1 MAPVADVRSE
11 VSVPTSAHALHLQ
24 RLEEEKM
31 KVLRDNL
38 VLGLGVLGITV
49 GSALLGLLLGFIQD
63 KIKERKAKKKD
74 DPDVSSS
81 DDEIDDD
88 MLEEDALGEIVAG
101 FGKRKEKRE
110 NSYDE
115 IKETQA
121 MMDILDD
128 PEFHEFLEEVMIN
141 YQ

>member
-1 MAPVADVRSE
+1 MAPVDDARSE
-11 VSVPTSAHALHLQ
+11 VSVPTSANALHLQ
-24 RLEEEKM
+24 RLKEEKM
-31 KVLRDNL
+31 KLLRDNL

-49 GSALLGLLLGFIQD
+49 GGALLGSLLGFIQD

-101 FGKRKEKRE
+101 FGKRKEKRW
-110 NSYDE
+110 NSYDDIME
-115 IKETQA
+115 TKER
-121 MMDILDD
+121 MGILDD
-128 PEFHEFLEEVMIN
+128 PEFREFLQEVMIN

>member
-1 MAPVADVRSE
+1 MPPVDDARSE
-11 VSVPTSAHALHLQ
+11 VSVPTSANALHLQ
-24 RLEEEKM
+24 RLEEEKL
-31 KVLRDNL
+31 KLLRDNL

-49 GSALLGLLLGFIQD
+49 GGALLGSLLGFIQD

-101 FGKRKEKRE
+101 FGKRKEKRW
-110 NSYDE
+110 NSYDDIME
-115 IKETQA
+115 TKER
-121 MMDILDD
+121 MDILDD
-128 PEFHEFLEEVMIN
+128 PEFREFLEEVMIN